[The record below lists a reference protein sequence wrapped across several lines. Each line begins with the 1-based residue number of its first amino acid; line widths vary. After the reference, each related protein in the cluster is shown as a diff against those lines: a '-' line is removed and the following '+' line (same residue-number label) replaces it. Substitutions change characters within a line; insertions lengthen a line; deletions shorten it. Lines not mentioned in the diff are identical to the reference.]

1 MLLYGGETWT
11 LTIPQMQRLRSFENR
26 ILRKIYG
33 PICEE
38 GLWRIR
44 YNFELYQL
52 YKSPDVVT
60 SVKISRL
67 RWLGHVQR
75 MGELDIPKRIM
86 ESKFEVISKVGLPRL
101 QWIDG
106 ALEDLNRLKVKG

>member
-1 MLLYGGETWT
+1 
-11 LTIPQMQRLRSFENR
+11 MQRLRSFENR

-38 GLWRIR
+38 GIWRIR

-60 SVKISRL
+60 SLKISRL

-75 MGELDIPKRIM
+75 MGELDIQKKVM
-86 ESKFEVISKVGLPRL
+86 ESKLGGWRGDLDLVGLRE
-101 QWIDG
+101 G
-106 ALEDLNRLKVKG
+106 